1 MCLARRYMCLMFAR
15 PLCCDWDPHGGSG
28 EAHPRCIACL
38 TVWEH
43 FVLQG
48 FLLEMQTLDCP
59 HFYSDEILV
68 FGA

>member
-15 PLCCDWDPHGGSG
+15 PLSCDWDPHGGSG

-43 FVLQG
+43 FVLQVFIRDANSG
-48 FLLEMQTLDCP
+48 LSTFL
-59 HFYSDEILV
+59 FR
-68 FGA
+68 